1 MSSCISD
8 FYEFMHGEGQS
19 LACSVLILLT
29 TKLEYLLYTI
39 FYIFYIE
46 IYVCV
51 CMYVCICKYIYV
63 YIYVCMYMGN
73 ICMGKG
79 SATHAPLRSKTTHDE
94 IKLEISLKSVC
105 NIF

>member
-1 MSSCISD
+1 M
-8 FYEFMHGEGQS
+8 
-19 LACSVLILLT
+19 
-29 TKLEYLLYTI
+29 
-39 FYIFYIE
+39 
-46 IYVCV
+46 YVYV
-51 CMYVCICKYIYV
+51 CMYVYVNIYMYI